1 MKKAVFSIIILGI
14 AIFIFIEWQ
23 KEQSFSSANFV
34 PDSSAVSDQGPESGS
49 DDGQTGEETA
59 EPDSDDRQSDKPLEP
74 EQTSSRNPSETREAI
89 TDPDNVAVLVNK
101 QFALPDQYEPD
112 DLVYPDVHFIFKEKI
127 DKRKMRKEAAE
138 ALQELFAGA
147 AKDGIHLGGVSAYRS
162 QATQKSLFN
171 RYVERDGKEN
181 AMRYS
186 AVPGHSEHQTGLA
199 IDVSGS
205 DGKCAASDCFAGTPE
220 ADWIAQHAPE
230 YGFIIRY
237 PEGKEAITGYKYEP
251 WHIRYVGVDIA
262 KDIAAQNLT
271 LEEYFNAV
279 PVQQEAS

>member
-1 MKKAVFSIIILGI
+1 
-14 AIFIFIEWQ
+14 
-23 KEQSFSSANFV
+23 
-34 PDSSAVSDQGPESGS
+34 
-49 DDGQTGEETA
+49 
-59 EPDSDDRQSDKPLEP
+59 
-74 EQTSSRNPSETREAI
+74 
-89 TDPDNVAVLVNK
+89 
-101 QFALPDQYEPD
+101 
-112 DLVYPDVHFIFKEKI
+112 
-127 DKRKMRKEAAE
+127 
-138 ALQELFAGA
+138 
-147 AKDGIHLGGVSAYRS
+147 
-162 QATQKSLFN
+162 
-171 RYVERDGKEN
+171 
-181 AMRYS
+181 MRYS